1 MMISSGKT
9 GYGNLCMMRNGVS
22 RPMSNDPQ
30 SGKSRVFDL
39 IQTKNTFANEP
50 PQVTQHPS
58 QNAEHMV
65 LIYSF

>member
-1 MMISSGKT
+1 MA
-9 GYGNLCMMRNGVS
+9 YGSLCTMRNGVS
-22 RPMSNDPQ
+22 RPMLNDRQ

-50 PQVTQHPS
+50 SQVIQHQS

>member
-1 MMISSGKT
+1 M
-9 GYGNLCMMRNGVS
+9 L
-22 RPMSNDPQ
+22 NDPQ
-30 SGKSRVFDL
+30 NGKPRAFDL

-50 PQVTQHPS
+50 PQVIQHPS

>member
-1 MMISSGKT
+1 M
-9 GYGNLCMMRNGVS
+9 L
-22 RPMSNDPQ
+22 NDSQ
-30 SGKSRVFDL
+30 SGKSQVFDL

-50 PQVTQHPS
+50 PQVIQHPS

>member
-1 MMISSGKT
+1 
-9 GYGNLCMMRNGVS
+9 MMRNGVS
-22 RPMSNDPQ
+22 RPMLNDSQ
-30 SGKSRVFDL
+30 SGKSQVFDL

-50 PQVTQHPS
+50 PQVIQHPS

>member
-1 MMISSGKT
+1 
-9 GYGNLCMMRNGVS
+9 MRNGVS
-22 RPMSNDPQ
+22 SPMLNDPQ

-50 PQVTQHPS
+50 PQVIQHPS